1 MDNSLIEIC
10 KLTKGVGNKQ
20 LLLFTKI
27 VRSHLINAGIDKLL
41 LEKALKEAVVD
52 FRKAQTYDT
61 DCAEA
66 LSTMDANDKE
76 NRGCDSIGRILVEL
90 CFVQNPQHRLIWP
103 ERSEQDT
110 QARISFTENVIPRP
124 LMRYFLVSVRG
135 SIPELDN
142 FEAESVL
149 FGQENAVHK
158 ERKAYVDELL
168 KEYAT
173 SSNGNCTL
181 DWKAIYTDVR
191 FKKIALELIGEIR
204 RRIDQFGTKRY
215 LRIIEN
221 IQQKDPERAKKNSM
235 DRAFTIDDILVIDD
249 ALWTAEGTLAQ
260 TID

>member
-1 MDNSLIEIC
+1 MDNSHIEIC
-10 KLTKGVGNKQ
+10 KLTKRVGNKQ

-27 VRSHLINAGIDKLL
+27 VRSHLLNAGVDKQL
-41 LEKALKEAVVD
+41 LEKTLKEAVVD
-52 FRKAQTYDT
+52 FRKTQTYDT
-61 DCAEA
+61 DCTEA
-66 LSTMDANDKE
+66 LSTIHTNAKE

-90 CFVQNPQHRLIWP
+90 CFIQNPQHRMVWP
-103 ERSEQDT
+103 ENSERDT

-149 FGQENAVHK
+149 FGQENAVHE
-158 ERKAYVDELL
+158 ERKAYVDKLL

-173 SSNGNCTL
+173 SSNGTCTL
-181 DWKAIYTDVR
+181 EWKAIYEDVR

-204 RRIDQFGTKRY
+204 RKIDQFGTKRY

-221 IQQKDPERAKKNSM
+221 IQQKDPDKTRKNSM
-235 DRAFTIDDILVIDD
+235 ERAFTIDDILLIDD

-260 TID
+260 IIE